1 LAVVTA
7 LGLAVTSPAAHAQ
20 VPRNALVGA
29 DCSSQASTQRVEY
42 YQDGVVE
49 HRPDEDSDYP
59 FSEGDWPAQKILYFT
74 KTGTG
79 GGVLDEPRLHLT
91 IKRQGD
97 DLQSAPLAAYPF
109 GPQQSAAF
117 DYALTKATPAGTASL
132 VVTLQVGRRTF
143 RLKRFTLPERADY
156 FDEDAGLD
164 PTDEIT
170 APLDQYWR
178 VVRNFEARGGK
189 VRLRFAY
196 RFPATTIET
205 RTPWDEREVEGTLVE
220 TIKWPAVS
228 CGASRRLRLTRR

>member
-1 LAVVTA
+1 MPPAATGAVLAVLTA
-7 LGLAVTSPAAHAQ
+7 LGLAVTNPAAHAQ

-91 IKRQGD
+91 IKRQFE
-97 DLQSAPLAAYPF
+97 DLASAPLAAYPF
-109 GPQQSAAF
+109 GPQQSADF
-117 DYALTKATPAGTASL
+117 DNQLTTTTPAGTASL
-132 VVTLQVGRRTF
+132 VVTLQAGGRTF

-156 FDEDAGLD
+156 FDDSAGLD
-164 PTDEIT
+164 TGQDYGATGPVLEGSAQI
-170 APLDQYWR
+170 
-178 VVRNFEARGGK
+178 RG
-189 VRLRFAY
+189 
-196 RFPATTIET
+196 
-205 RTPWDEREVEGTLVE
+205 EGRQ
-220 TIKWPAVS
+220 
-228 CGASRRLRLTRR
+228 GALALRLSVPRHDDRDTFALGRERSRGDPC